1 MRITAPWTLAAM
13 LLATVLC
20 DASARAADGK
30 PATHELTL
38 DEFVNLAAS
47 RDSEFEEIL
56 IEELTLRYER
66 DLRLPPA
73 DLVLNVRQTYDA
85 FPSQDRGGATTQIS
99 LNRLF
104 PMLGTEFELAYEAGP
119 LFRSDIDA
127 SAFVVG
133 ISQPIAR
140 NAFGRSTQLLDK
152 IVGLEVDVARF
163 QIIEAYEDY
172 LATIM
177 EVYYSWYEDY
187 ENLRV
192 GQSSYR
198 ENLKLLKNIR
208 ARAKQK
214 IALPIDVNKVRLQV
228 LGKKERLVELEEALA
243 NSLQIVETIIRQE
256 GDLALQPVA
265 PAVPGQLQESIDT
278 QLEVFNDHGRTFA
291 ILRLLERT
299 SSLEVDREADDLLP
313 SINLLA
319 GHEVQGRNHGLDDSE
334 NRVFAGIEVEF
345 PYPHVQ
351 QRAELG
357 VARVFAEKSRLTTQN
372 TYYRLRQQL
381 AGLRLEMAREAQLA
395 KIADEQIALAR
406 KVVRDET
413 ENYSFGK
420 VTLNDYIQAV
430 NILDNSRF
438 SKILHESLLR
448 RRQLEWQR
456 LTDTLVG
463 PSEAQAN

>member
-1 MRITAPWTLAAM
+1 MRITTPWTLAAM

-20 DASARAADGK
+20 YAGAWAADGK
-30 PATHELTL
+30 PSTHGLTL

-47 RDSEFEEIL
+47 RDTEFEEIL

-73 DLVLNVRQTYDA
+73 DLVLNVKQTYDA
-85 FPSQDRGGATTQIS
+85 FPSQDRGAPATQIS

-104 PMLGTEFELAYEAGP
+104 PLRGTELELAYEAGSSI
-119 LFRSDIDA
+119 RSDTDT
-127 SAFVVG
+127 SVFGVG
-133 ISQPIAR
+133 VSQPIAR

-177 EVYYSWYEDY
+177 EVYYNWYEDH
-187 ENLRV
+187 ENLRI
-192 GQSSYR
+192 GRSSYR

-243 NSLQIVETIIRQE
+243 NSLQMVETIIRHE
-256 GDLALQPVA
+256 SDLALQPVM
-265 PAVPGQLQESIDT
+265 PPMPEQMQEAIDT
-278 QLEVFNDHGRTFA
+278 QLEVFNEQGRTYA
-291 ILRLLERT
+291 ILRTLERT

-319 GHEVQGRNHGLDDSE
+319 GYEVQGRNYGIDDSE
-334 NRVFAGIEVEF
+334 NRVFAGIEMEF
-345 PYPHVQ
+345 PYPHTQ

-357 VARVFAEKSRLTTQN
+357 VARIFAEKSRLTTQN

-381 AGLRLEMAREAQLA
+381 AALQLEMAREVQLA
-395 KIADEQIALAR
+395 KIADEKIALAR

-430 NILDNSRF
+430 NSLDNNRF

-463 PSEAQAN
+463 QSEVLSN